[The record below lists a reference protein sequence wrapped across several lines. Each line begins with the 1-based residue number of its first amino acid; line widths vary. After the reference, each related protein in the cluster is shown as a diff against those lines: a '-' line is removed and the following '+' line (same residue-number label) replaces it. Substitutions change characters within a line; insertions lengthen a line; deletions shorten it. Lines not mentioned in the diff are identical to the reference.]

1 MSLLLTILVLGLYA
15 GFSPGP
21 MLTLVLSETLKHGT
35 RAGLQVALSP
45 LVTDLPI
52 IILAL
57 FLMNQLATM
66 QIALGGI
73 SVIGAVILMWMGYE
87 SLKTQPIEMSTSS
100 ESINPSSLKKGI
112 LVNLLNPNPYIF
124 WITIGAPVIYKAYQ
138 QSLVLAVIALIV
150 FYICLIG
157 AKVLLAIIAGKYRYA
172 LTSKTYLI
180 IVRGLGLVLWI
191 FAGIILWDGITLI
204 CLH

>member
-1 MSLLLTILVLGLYA
+1 
-15 GFSPGP
+15 
-21 MLTLVLSETLKHGT
+21 
-35 RAGLQVALSP
+35 
-45 LVTDLPI
+45 
-52 IILAL
+52 
-57 FLMNQLATM
+57 
-66 QIALGGI
+66 
-73 SVIGAVILMWMGYE
+73 
-87 SLKTQPIEMSTSS
+87 MSTSS

-180 IVRGLGLVLWI
+180 IVRVLGLVLWT
-191 FAGIILWDGITLI
+191 FAGIMLWDGITLI
-204 CLH
+204 RLH